1 MEYKITGKDCFYAIK
16 KDDIILG
23 FYDQTTRKRAFQG
36 AFKLMEK
43 IVSYNEG
50 LEKGISD
57 KFPTCNIKCVPQQDE
72 DAFQNI
78 EALFLVV
85 LIKFYTIKDF
95 DWGKRRFFPIL
106 ENQRNN
112 YTLVQEDNLTKS
124 TYISD
129 EEKENFMHQ
138 FNVYTN
144 SLQRKWQKLDEDGGI
159 DAYLLTYDKQVKE
172 IQGKA
177 LSNFSDGYA
186 TKTKFK
192 IGTRNI
198 YNYFKEYFAQ
208 NQDIIDSDIKLI
220 NSMMERYVFYGL
232 YDYVFTNKE
241 IEKAQYQIDAWQMIM
256 NDALALREKHP
267 ESTSREYLVEEVNRF
282 KPEE

>member
-1 MEYKITGKDCFYAIK
+1 MECKIAGKDCFYAIK

-43 IVSYNEG
+43 IVSYNEE

-72 DAFQNI
+72 DAFQGI

-106 ENQRNN
+106 ENQLNN
-112 YTLVQEDNLTKS
+112 YTLVQEDNPTKP
-124 TYISD
+124 TFVSD
-129 EEKENFMHQ
+129 EEKEIFMHK

-144 SLQRKWQKLDEDGGI
+144 SLQNKWQKFKEEGGV
-159 DAYLLTYDKQVKE
+159 DAYLLTYKKQVDE
-172 IQGKA
+172 INRIV
-177 LSNFSDGYA
+177 LPNFSDEYGVRI
-186 TKTKFK
+186 KFNE
-192 IGTRNI
+192 GTRNI
-198 YNYFKEYFAQ
+198 CNYFTEYFDQ
-208 NQDIIDSDIKLI
+208 NQDVIDSDISII

-232 YDYVFTNKE
+232 YDYIYTEKE
-241 IEKAQYQIDAWQMIM
+241 IEKAQHQIDAWQMIK
-256 NDALALREKHP
+256 NDVLALRGKHP
-267 ESTSREYLVEEVNRF
+267 ESTSRENLLEEVKRINA
-282 KPEE
+282 